1 MVKTLKLNTT
11 IDFTSKFEQIDASVR
26 FALMEVPVYYENISG
41 MREKVEKAILYM
53 VVDGPC
59 PLGYHFYVLR
69 AALCEYTKHGLLI
82 DDVPYDLDKINP
94 SRQNYTYKGQVAE
107 SG

>member
-1 MVKTLKLNTT
+1 MDKTLKLNTT

-26 FALMEVPVYYENISG
+26 FVLMEVPVYYENISG

-53 VVDGPC
+53 VIDWSC
-59 PLGYHFYVLR
+59 PVGYHFDVLR
-69 AALCEYTKHGLLI
+69 AALREYNKNGMLI
-82 DDVPYDLDKINP
+82 DDVPYDLDKINT
-94 SRQNYTYKGQVAE
+94 SWQNYTYKGQVAE